1 MTMIVIKKLVLLTNY
16 HSLLTQKLS
25 IFVPANNMAKTV
37 IKFTNEDDYDFILIG
52 LACQHRDYRLCHE
65 LNKTLGIS
73 MMKKDDYTV
82 FNNKRMEDHAFSF
95 YEFTNEEGD
104 RYNLISNR
112 CPKGVLL
119 PEQKALDYL
128 FLIRPDKT
136 RIDESELLQKLKNIR
151 ILLGVYKLEVLK
163 LKSKDNLLF

>member
-1 MTMIVIKKLVLLTNY
+1 
-16 HSLLTQKLS
+16 
-25 IFVPANNMAKTV
+25 
-37 IKFTNEDDYDFILIG
+37 
-52 LACQHRDYRLCHE
+52 
-65 LNKTLGIS
+65 
-73 MMKKDDYTV
+73 
-82 FNNKRMEDHAFSF
+82 MEDHAFSF

>member
-1 MTMIVIKKLVLLTNY
+1 MIVIKKLVLLTNY

-25 IFVPANNMAKTV
+25 IFVPANNPWLRPS
-37 IKFTNEDDYDFILIG
+37 LIG

-65 LNKTLGIS
+65 LNRTLGIS

>member
-1 MTMIVIKKLVLLTNY
+1 MLF
-16 HSLLTQKLS
+16 H
-25 IFVPANNMAKTV
+25 
-37 IKFTNEDDYDFILIG
+37 
-52 LACQHRDYRLCHE
+52 
-65 LNKTLGIS
+65 
-73 MMKKDDYTV
+73 
-82 FNNKRMEDHAFSF
+82 F

-136 RIDESELLQKLKNIR
+136 RFHESELLQKLKNIR
-151 ILLGVYKLEVLK
+151 ILLGFTSLK
-163 LKSKDNLLF
+163 Y

>member
-1 MTMIVIKKLVLLTNY
+1 
-16 HSLLTQKLS
+16 
-25 IFVPANNMAKTV
+25 MAKTV

-65 LNKTLGIS
+65 LNKALAIS
-73 MMKKDDYTV
+73 MLKKDEYTV

-112 CPKGVLL
+112 CVKGALI

-128 FLIRPDKT
+128 LLIRPDKT
-136 RIDESELLQKLKNIR
+136 RIDEVELMQKLKKIK